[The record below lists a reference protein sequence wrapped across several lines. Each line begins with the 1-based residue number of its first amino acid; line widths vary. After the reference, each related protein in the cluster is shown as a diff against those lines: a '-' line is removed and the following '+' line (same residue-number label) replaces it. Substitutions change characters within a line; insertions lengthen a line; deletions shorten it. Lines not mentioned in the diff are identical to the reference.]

1 MPTEWSIT
9 TIDDILARS
18 QYREVLRFP
27 GIDRFRVFGHAALA
41 NNVQILLFPS
51 AWNFEAQKA

>member
-1 MPTEWSIT
+1 M
-9 TIDDILARS
+9 DDILARA

-27 GIDRFRVFGHAALA
+27 GIDRFLVFGHAALA
-41 NNVQILLFPS
+41 NNVQILPFPS